1 MLKKGFKK
9 KTLFEQFFKN
19 AVLFKNYLFI
29 LGMLDL
35 CYCLRAF
42 PSCSGQASHFGAI
55 SCALY
60 ALGLQ

>member
-1 MLKKGFKK
+1 MLFCLKII
-9 KTLFEQFFKN
+9 
-19 AVLFKNYLFI
+19 YLFI